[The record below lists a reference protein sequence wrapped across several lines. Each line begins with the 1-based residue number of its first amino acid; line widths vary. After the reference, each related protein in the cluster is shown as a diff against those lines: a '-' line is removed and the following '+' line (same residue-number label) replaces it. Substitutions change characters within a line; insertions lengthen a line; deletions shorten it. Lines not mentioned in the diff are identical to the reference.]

1 MQLVLLSGV
10 SGSGKSVALKALED
24 AGFFSVDNLP
34 ADLMGPLADYARAR
48 GEARVAI
55 SADARSR
62 ETLGK
67 LPEIVERE
75 RAKGTDVRVIFLDA
89 ADDSLVRRFSETRRP
104 HPLAREGQSL
114 QEAIAEERR
123 VLSWLAEIGQRI
135 DTSALMPSQLRTWI
149 QDLVVTDRGKLTLI
163 FESFGYK
170 GGVPLDADFVFDAR
184 CVLPN
189 PHYEPQLRALS
200 GHDAEVRDFL
210 ERETQAGILIED
222 IQRFLQRWLPR
233 YVLDQRASLTI
244 AIGCTG
250 GRHRSVYI
258 AEQLAERFASDYP
271 VVLRHRDLKDEAP
284 RVKRAARHEA

>member
-24 AGFFSVDNLP
+24 AGYFCVDNLP
-34 ADLMGPLADYARAR
+34 ADLIAALADYAASR
-48 GEARVAI
+48 GEPKVAI

-62 ETLGK
+62 ESLVR
-67 LPEIVERE
+67 LPAIVEKE
-75 RAKGTDVRVIFLDA
+75 AKRGTDVRVIFLDA
-89 ADDSLVRRFSETRRP
+89 NDESLVRRFSETRRP
-104 HPLAREGQSL
+104 HPLARDGQALSD
-114 QEAIAEERR
+114 AIAEERR
-123 VLSWLAEIGQRI
+123 VLAWLAEIGQRI
-135 DTSALMPSQLRTWI
+135 DTSILTPSQLRGWI
-149 QDLVVTDRGKLTLI
+149 QDLVVTDRTRFTLC

-189 PHYEPQLRALS
+189 PHYDPRLRPQT
-200 GHDAEVRDFL
+200 GHDPEVIAFL

-233 YVLDQRASLTI
+233 FVLDQRASLTV

-258 AEQLAERFASDYP
+258 ADQLAERFATEHQ
-271 VVLRHRDLKDEAP
+271 VVLRHRDLKPA
-284 RVKRAARHEA
+284 